1 MPKFNRV
8 QRILSL
14 AIVIS
19 IIFGCGMF
27 ALRQNALSNIGYS
40 AFTYIKYGLIDYPL
54 TSLGGAFSDFANL
67 WHAYSDN
74 EYLQEQ
80 LAQQRTYQ
88 TLYEEERNKNKE
100 LELLIDMQGTLG
112 DAKTI
117 SCRVIDRSTSAWD
130 QTVTISAGKL
140 QGVKENM
147 IVSTSEGAV
156 GLVETVQTSTSIVRL
171 LTSEDL
177 TNDIAIKMSLED
189 GTSVEGVLQSYDPN
203 KKAYRVAL
211 FDNSATV
218 TTGQKVATSG
228 LGGNYPG
235 GIFLGTVT
243 DVRIDDNAI
252 ISTVYVQPVD
262 NIGSF
267 TYVVVIGDENN
278 AK

>member
-1 MPKFNRV
+1 MPKFNRL
-8 QRILSL
+8 QRILSML
-14 AIVIS
+14 IIVC
-19 IIFGCGMF
+19 IIFGSVMF
-27 ALRQNALSNIGYS
+27 GLRQNALSNLGYS
-40 AFTYIKYGLIDYPL
+40 AFTYIKYGLIDYPV
-54 TSLGGAFSDFANL
+54 TSLGSAFSDFANL
-67 WHAYSDN
+67 WHAYTDN

-80 LAQQRTYQ
+80 LAEQRSYQ

-112 DAKTI
+112 DAKKI
-117 SCRVIDRSTSAWD
+117 SCRVVDRSPNAWD

-147 IVSTSEGAV
+147 MVSTSEGAV
-156 GLVETVQTSTSIVRL
+156 GLVESVQTTTSIVRL

-189 GTSVEGVLQSYDPN
+189 GTSVEGVLQSYDAN

-218 TTGQKVATSG
+218 TNGQKVATSG
-228 LGGNYPG
+228 LGGNYPA

-252 ISTVYVQPVD
+252 ISTIYVKPVD

-267 TYVVVIGDENN
+267 TYVIVIGDEES
-278 AK
+278 

>member
-1 MPKFNRV
+1 
-8 QRILSL
+8 
-14 AIVIS
+14 
-19 IIFGCGMF
+19 MF

-171 LTSEDL
+171 CES
-177 TNDIAIKMSLED
+177 
-189 GTSVEGVLQSYDPN
+189 
-203 KKAYRVAL
+203 
-211 FDNSATV
+211 
-218 TTGQKVATSG
+218 
-228 LGGNYPG
+228 
-235 GIFLGTVT
+235 
-243 DVRIDDNAI
+243 
-252 ISTVYVQPVD
+252 
-262 NIGSF
+262 
-267 TYVVVIGDENN
+267 
-278 AK
+278 